1 MTRARMSSYT
11 RIIHL
16 QCEFVA
22 LQRWL
27 NGEGGEAW
35 QDNKVAY
42 ELRNCF
48 ITERVLTENK
58 GAHYKL
64 HCYTRN
70 LAAEAAEGALLQ
82 RTRTWQGTWPGRGQE
97 VAIMKRIFAHMPVTW
112 LVYLAP
118 APADFA
124 FPEWLFN
131 I

>member
-1 MTRARMSSYT
+1 MGKRAES
-11 RIIHL
+11 
-16 QCEFVA
+16 
-22 LQRWL
+22 
-27 NGEGGEAW
+27 GEEW

-70 LAAEAAEGALLQ
+70 LAAETLLQ
-82 RTRTWQGTWPGRGQE
+82 RTRTWPGCVQE
-97 VAIMKRIFAHMPVTW
+97 VSGLRCVNEKDLRPYASCLVSLSPPPQLTFAS
-112 LVYLAP
+112 
-118 APADFA
+118 
-124 FPEWLFN
+124 PEWLFN

>member
-1 MTRARMSSYT
+1 MGG
-11 RIIHL
+11 
-16 QCEFVA
+16 
-22 LQRWL
+22 RWG
-27 NGEGGEAW
+27 GEGG

-70 LAAEAAEGALLQ
+70 LATLLQ

-97 VAIMKRIFAHMPVTW
+97 VAIMKRIFAHMPVAC
-112 LVYLAP
+112 LGYLP
-118 APADFA
+118 TPLADFTS
-124 FPEWLFN
+124 PEWLFN

>member
-1 MTRARMSSYT
+1 MGG
-11 RIIHL
+11 
-16 QCEFVA
+16 
-22 LQRWL
+22 RWG
-27 NGEGGEAW
+27 GEGG

-70 LAAEAAEGALLQ
+70 LAEAEGPLLQ

-97 VAIMKRIFAHMPVTW
+97 VAIMKRIFAHMPVAW
-112 LVYLAP
+112 LVYLP
-118 APADFA
+118 TPLADFA
-124 FPEWLFN
+124 SPEWLFN

>member
-1 MTRARMSSYT
+1 MTCTGMSSYT

-22 LQRWL
+22 LQGITGRY
-27 NGEGGEAW
+27 GEVESGEEW

-42 ELRNCF
+42 ELQNCF

-70 LAAEAAEGALLQ
+70 LAGESLLQ
-82 RTRTWQGTWPGRGQE
+82 RTRTWPGCVQE
-97 VAIMKRIFAHMPVTW
+97 VSGLRCVNEKDFRPYVSC
-112 LVYLAP
+112 LVSLSFSSTDLAS
-118 APADFA
+118 
-124 FPEWLFN
+124 PEWLFN

>member
-1 MTRARMSSYT
+1 MSKW
-11 RIIHL
+11 R
-16 QCEFVA
+16 
-22 LQRWL
+22 
-27 NGEGGEAW
+27 EGGEKN
-35 QDNKVAY
+35 NKVAY

-70 LAAEAAEGALLQ
+70 LAEAATLLQ

-97 VAIMKRIFAHMPVTW
+97 VAIMKRIFAHMPVAC
-112 LVYLAP
+112 LGYLP
-118 APADFA
+118 PPSPADFTS
-124 FPEWLFN
+124 PEWLFN

>member
-1 MTRARMSSYT
+1 MSKW
-11 RIIHL
+11 R
-16 QCEFVA
+16 EGGG
-22 LQRWL
+22 
-27 NGEGGEAW
+27 GEGG

-70 LAAEAAEGALLQ
+70 LAEAAAAEGALLQ

-97 VAIMKRIFAHMPVTW
+97 VAIMKRIFAHMPVAC
-112 LVYLAP
+112 LVYLSP
-118 APADFA
+118 ALA
-124 FPEWLFN
+124 
-131 I
+131 